1 MDWNR
6 LRDERLAVIA
16 DLSARAPG
24 GVLGR
29 TAIMKLCYF
38 LQVLKGV
45 PLGYRFTL
53 YSYGPFDSD
62 VLSDLS
68 TAESLGAVSSV
79 VGYYPGGYGYK
90 IQKSGG
96 NEAVVNLGSHF
107 LAQHRASIDWV
118 LSEFG
123 SLKSAELELQSTIIF
138 VDREADRK
146 SKDLEL
152 TRLASQVHDIK
163 PHFSEPSILEN
174 VARLYQKGLLVSAKP
189 AVVTATTATREQFHV
204 CGEMA

>member
-16 DLSARAPG
+16 DLSARAPD

-62 VLSDLS
+62 VLSDLG
-68 TAESLGAVSSV
+68 TAESLGAVNSV
-79 VGYYPGGYGYK
+79 IDYYPGGYGYK
-90 IQKSGG
+90 IQKAAG
-96 NEAVVNLGSHF
+96 NEAVVSLGSHF
-107 LAQHRASIDWV
+107 LDRYRASIDWV

-123 SLKSAELELQSTIIF
+123 SLKSADLELQSTIIF

-146 SKDLEL
+146 SKELEL

-163 PHFSEPSILEN
+163 PHFSESSILEN
-174 VARLYQKGLLVSAKP
+174 AIRLYEKGILLRARP
-189 AVVTATTATREQFHV
+189 AMATA
-204 CGEMA
+204 